1 MILYG
6 PLLFR
11 LSFPCC
17 SIDILFAH
25 CHQFLL
31 SVFVW
36 LVFVTETGKEKE
48 KVSGLSADYFHI
60 NFLNSLTSKV
70 YFQP

>member
-1 MILYG
+1 MTVYG
-6 PLLFR
+6 PVMFR
-11 LSFPCC
+11 LSVPCC
-17 SIDILFAH
+17 LIDILLAH

-36 LVFVTETGKEKE
+36 LVFVTETGMEKK
-48 KVSGLSADYFHI
+48 KVSDLSADYFHI